1 MQSQC
6 LPATKQAEEVIEAEN
21 NKRKSQK
28 SKYDTT
34 PEQYFQHKYST
45 VESVLA
51 VTDAEECLTRCQR
64 GRDII
69 KRTLEQ
75 NLQEFYTNIQL
86 CYKDQESGSGNQ
98 RIVNY

>member
-6 LPATKQAEEVIEAEN
+6 LPATKHAEEVIEAEN

-51 VTDAEECLTRCQR
+51 VTDAEECLARCQR